1 MLQTLITWR
10 NLGQHRPSL
19 AGYQA
24 IAKIMK
30 AYDFEQLVDVYND
43 VPYTQAFNASVYLFP
58 KYDKGQDIYDDLA
71 KQLVAAIGIINANAG
86 ATVTPASDIIFA
98 G

>member
-1 MLQTLITWR
+1 MQGVWGGYWTTSGNFVPSPQIQQYQFTTDNFQVFTGLYQNATNFDNLEKTWGS
-10 NLGQHRPSL
+10 NSSL

-43 VPYTQAFNASVYLFP
+43 VPYTQAFNASVYLVP
-58 KYDKGQDIYDDLA
+58 
-71 KQLVAAIGIINANAG
+71 
-86 ATVTPASDIIFA
+86 
-98 G
+98 